1 VFPVFDAEINHSLMW
16 RWSFEY
22 EPGEHELTK
31 KRTSDP
37 TITPMAVRMSAV
49 DNLERIVATLGKPG
63 GFAKLTLDQR
73 KFMLGVALAAVVPAD
88 LKIKHTEVGHLQ
100 KIIKTR
106 LHCPASMS
114 EDILSLACS
123 KPQSILVTE
132 TLAKALPELLGA
144 EDLINMIGHLWELA
158 IIDNDLH
165 AEEEKL
171 VYRVADIAGVPR
183 KRVAEQLA
191 KAATKI

>member
-1 VFPVFDAEINHSLMW
+1 LKKPKTFDHI
-16 RWSFEY
+16 
-22 EPGEHELTK
+22 
-31 KRTSDP
+31 
-37 TITPMAVRMSAV
+37 ITPMAVRMSAV
-49 DNLERIVATLGKPG
+49 DSLERIVATLAKPG

-123 KPQSILVTE
+123 KPQPAHVTE
-132 TLAKALPELLGA
+132 TLARALPELLGS
-144 EDLINMIGHLWELA
+144 EDLANMIGQLWELA
-158 IIDNDLH
+158 IIDHDLH
-165 AEEEKL
+165 AEEERL

-191 KAATKI
+191 RASTRI